1 MVIFDDPCHDGEGP
15 ATLSYL
21 LIVWEEGAPRSWE
34 VAVLA
39 DGLRDEARFGLTV
52 TATSLIQIMA
62 ATEDGEIKVERAGV
76 PWSPRARRH

>member
-1 MVIFDDPCHDGEGP
+1 MVIFDDPGHDGEGP
-15 ATLSYL
+15 GTPCL

-39 DGLRDEARFGLTV
+39 DGLRDEARSGLTV

-62 ATEDGEIKVERAGV
+62 AAEDGEIKGERAGV
-76 PWSPRARRH
+76 PRSPRARRC